1 MYFREDRESGGIQSK
16 SFFYPQEDNVTT
28 RETAQALGV
37 TERTIQRHAKELG
50 LTENGMQTELDEK
63 AVTIIKKK
71 IERSGRV
78 DLDNVVELPNVSTDL
93 EMMVLDAKVSEW
105 KTRKI
110 EELQKQLSDAQPKI
124 EFYDSVADSTDTVDI
139 GTVSKVLMLPY
150 GRNTLFSIL
159 RDKKILMSDNSPYQE
174 YMNRGYFKI
183 IEEPYKRHGETF
195 IGLKTVVYQ
204 KGLEYIKKVVS
215 E

>member
-1 MYFREDRESGGIQSK
+1 M
-16 SFFYPQEDNVTT
+16 TT

-71 IERSGRV
+71 IEKSGRT
-78 DLDNVVELPNVSTDL
+78 DLDNVVELPNISTDL

-110 EELQKQLSDAQPKI
+110 QELQAQIEQKNQQLAIAAPKVESFDALQRADNTMSITQAAKHFGLHPKT
-124 EFYDSVADSTDTVDI
+124 EVF
-139 GTVSKVLMLPY
+139 PY
-150 GRNTLFSIL
+150 L
-159 RDKKILMSDNSPYQE
+159 RDCGYLTGSDLPAQAALDA
-174 YMNRGYFKI
+174 GYLVQRQVRCPDGVFR
-183 IEEPYKRHGETF
+183 PASCVMLSQLETWRVR
-195 IGLKTVVYQ
+195 VVPQ
-204 KGLEYIKKVVS
+204 IAAWKERNK
-215 E
+215 

>member
-1 MYFREDRESGGIQSK
+1 
-16 SFFYPQEDNVTT
+16 VTT

-71 IERSGRV
+71 IERSGRI

-110 EELQKQLSDAQPKI
+110 QELQLQLEQKKQQLAIAEPKAA
-124 EFYDSVADSTDTVDI
+124 FYDQVADSKDAIDMRSVA
-139 GTVSKVLMLPY
+139 SVLNIQGL
-150 GRNTLFSIL
+150 GRNKLFNKLRNIGIL
-159 RDKKILMSDNSPYQE
+159 DGDNSPYRRFQDA
-174 YMNRGYFKI
+174 GYFRVI
-183 IEEPYKRHGETF
+183 ITSYTDKYGETH
-195 IGLKTVVYQ
+195 INKKTLVYPV
-204 KGLEYIKKVVS
+204 GIDYIRKAVLNG
-215 E
+215 